1 LCKPEASTKLL
12 IISTAIGL
20 VVPML
25 AILFVK
31 TTRFRSA

>member
-1 LCKPEASTKLL
+1 VVTVLSF
-12 IISTAIGL
+12 